1 MSVRIRIALPPALAS
16 LQQQTLAWWRSRVL
30 RERQMMVLVLVVLG
44 LFAGWTLLVQPAWHT
59 LREAPAQLDLLD
71 SQLHQMQG
79 VATESQALRAIPP
92 VSPGQ
97 AGQALTS
104 ASDRLGERGKLTL
117 QGDRATLKLTNVSPD
132 ALRAWLSEARSG
144 ARARPVEA
152 QLQRAPSGYSGMLV
166 VTLGGEP

>member
-1 MSVRIRIALPPALAS
+1 MSARIGATLPPALAK
-16 LQQQTLAWWRSRVL
+16 LQQQTQAWWRSRVV
-30 RERQMMVLVLVVLG
+30 RERQMMVLVLVVVG
-44 LFAGWTLLVQPAWHT
+44 LFAAWTLLVQPAWRT
-59 LREAPAQLDLLD
+59 LRDAPAQLDLLD
-71 SQLHQMQG
+71 SQLQQMQG
-79 VATESQALRAIPP
+79 VATESQALRAVPP
-92 VSPGQ
+92 VSPAQ

-152 QLQRAPSGYSGMLV
+152 QLQRAASGFSGTLV

>member
-1 MSVRIRIALPPALAS
+1 VSARILTLPPVLAK
-16 LQQQTLAWWRSRVL
+16 LHQQTLAWWSSRVL
-30 RERQMMVLVLVVLG
+30 RERQMLVLVLAVVG
-44 LFAGWTLLVQPAWHT
+44 LFATWTLFVQPAWRT

-71 SQLHQMQG
+71 GQLHQMQG
-79 VATESQALRAIPP
+79 VAMESQALRAVPP

-97 AGQALTS
+97 AGQALTA
-104 ASDRLGERGKLTL
+104 ASDRLGERAKLTL

-152 QLQRAPSGYSGMLV
+152 QLQRAPSGYSGTLV

>member
-1 MSVRIRIALPPALAS
+1 MSTRTLPPVVANLR
-16 LQQQTLAWWRSRVL
+16 QQTLAWWHSRVS
-30 RERQMMVLVLVVLG
+30 RERQMLVLVAVVVG
-44 LFAGWTLLVQPAWHT
+44 LFAAWTLLVQPAWRT
-59 LREAPAQLDLLD
+59 LRDAPAQIDLLD
-71 SQLHQMQG
+71 HQLQQMQG
-79 VATESQALRAIPP
+79 VALESQDLRAIPP
-92 VSPGQ
+92 VSSGQ

-104 ASDRLGERGKLTL
+104 ASDRLGERAKLTL

-152 QLQRAPSGYSGMLV
+152 QLQRTPGGYSGTLV

>member
-1 MSVRIRIALPPALAS
+1 MSARIRTPLPPALAK
-16 LQQQTLAWWRSRVL
+16 LQQQTQAWWRSRVV
-30 RERQMMVLVLVVLG
+30 RERQMMVLVLVVVG
-44 LFAGWTLLVQPAWHT
+44 LFAAWTLLVQPAWRT
-59 LREAPAQLDLLD
+59 LRDAPAQLDLLD
-71 SQLHQMQG
+71 SQLQQMQG
-79 VATESQALRAIPP
+79 VATESQGLRAIPP
-92 VSPGQ
+92 VSPAQ

-152 QLQRAPSGYSGMLV
+152 QLQRAASGFSGTLV